1 MEINFR
7 VLKENP
13 RLEELKK
20 NAMDLAALLL
30 TAASPVLS
38 TFMEK

>member
-13 RLEELKK
+13 RLEEFKK
-20 NAMDLAALLL
+20 NATDLAALL